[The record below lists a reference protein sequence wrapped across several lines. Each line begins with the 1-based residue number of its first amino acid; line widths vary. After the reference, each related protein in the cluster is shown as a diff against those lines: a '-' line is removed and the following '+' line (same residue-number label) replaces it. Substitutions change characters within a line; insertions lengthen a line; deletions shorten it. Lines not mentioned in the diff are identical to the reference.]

1 MRRVCDV
8 AFPEFENLFVPV
20 SKFIAKPFRDRSV
33 AVALLT
39 LDLGEDRDAFWA
51 LPFIH
56 GF

>member
-20 SKFIAKPFRDRSV
+20 SKFFANPFRDRSV

-39 LDLGEDRDAFWA
+39 LDLGEDRDAF
-51 LPFIH
+51 
-56 GF
+56 